1 MNTLAGG
8 MCSQLKSAIDGSQ
21 HKSAMNWLY
30 LIIALIPTASE
41 SLGIYPV
48 LNIILAELF
57 PTDIRDISVGIVMG
71 VTFVVDNLNMMAY
84 PMASNNNAFSE
95 IMFVYGV
102 VAAFMTV
109 WAIATVKDT
118 DNMSLVEIEK
128 LFRGSFRRVRDSFR
142 RASSRR
148 RQAAKSDSRGQMESD
163 SRLSSL
169 KPSLPSLQ
177 ENVPLLTPD

>member
-1 MNTLAGG
+1 MSTCDTSILAGG
-8 MCSQLKSAIDGSQ
+8 MCGQLKSAIHGSQ

-30 LIIALIPTASE
+30 LLIALIPTAIE

-71 VTFVVDNLNMMAY
+71 MTFVVGNVNMMAY
-84 PMASNNNAFSE
+84 PMASNNDAFSE
-95 IMFVYGV
+95 LMFIYGV
-102 VAAFMTV
+102 AAAFMTV

-118 DNMSLVEIEK
+118 DNMTLVEIEK
-128 LFRGSFRRVRDSFR
+128 LFRDSFRRIRDSFR

-148 RQAAKSDSRGQMESD
+148 SRSQAASSELRGLMESH
-163 SRLSSL
+163 SRLQ
-169 KPSLPSLQ
+169 SLQ
-177 ENVPLLTPD
+177 EDIPLLIPD